1 MDVTLKEPANIAAS
15 GPSGHTAWQNIY
27 VLASTGLHCCGAED
41 SAVLVMLLIVA
52 YWTNKGLEVAMAAT
66 HLHT

>member
-27 VLASTGLHCCGAED
+27 VFASTGLHCCGALGQY
-41 SAVLVMLLIVA
+41 SAGYAAHSSIL
-52 YWTNKGLEVAMAAT
+52 NK
-66 HLHT
+66 